1 MIEAKLCFG
10 AEAHQCI
17 VEKAQSSNPTYN
29 FQGIK
34 LVSTKHTATIKGVL
48 SISFLRRVYHLSINA
63 KDEQSLVLPPC
74 PRCRATMDLKLLEDF
89 ASRNINDEGRLYY
102 CNNPICPPNEWER
115 KHRLLPF
122 SWNNTM

>member
-1 MIEAKLCFG
+1 M
-10 AEAHQCI
+10 
-17 VEKAQSSNPTYN
+17 
-29 FQGIK
+29 
-34 LVSTKHTATIKGVL
+34 L
-48 SISFLRRVYHLSINA
+48 SILTFKKSFYLVSINA

-89 ASRNINDEGRLYY
+89 ASRHINDDGRLYY
-102 CNNPICPPNEWER
+102 CNNPICPPDEGER